1 MISVIMRRAM
11 LKDLEALQQQ
21 IGSFIEAINQSAN
34 KGKHAHVACRL
45 LKICL
50 SERNALVEDLGGWE
64 KVYGEGYDDING
76 EDGDEGEELL

>member
-1 MISVIMRRAM
+1 MINVIMRRAM

-21 IGSFIEAINQSAN
+21 INEFIEAINRSADN
-34 KGKHAHVACRL
+34 GTHAHVACRL

-50 SERNALVEDLGGWE
+50 AERNALAEDLGGWDN
-64 KVYGEGYDDING
+64 VYGEGYDDVNE